1 MKPTL
6 SHFLAPLCVIL
17 LVGLGVAAQSALE
30 PRVGVLELNQT
41 AQAQTL
47 SPLITLASLHTLEAC
62 SKGMATCNPIFS
74 TSTALAINTP
84 TPRATTTT
92 VMLATASPYP
102 PLQTPEAW
110 CLAIVN
116 GNPLNLR
123 DSANGRI
130 VGQVAYNTVVAF
142 DETTKTTKGGLVWV
156 MLRDPARYN
165 GLWVALSLLRGVR
178 C

>member
-6 SHFLAPLCVIL
+6 SHFLAPLCLIL

-47 SPLITLASLHTLEAC
+47 SPLVNLVYAHTLEAC
-62 SKGMATCNPIFS
+62 SKSMATCNPLFA
-74 TSTALAINTP
+74 TATQQAINSP
-84 TPRATTTT
+84 TPRPTATT
-92 VMLATASPYP
+92 VLLATATPPASP
-102 PLQTPEAW
+102 TPETW
-110 CLAIVN
+110 CKAIVN

-130 VGQVAYNTVVAF
+130 VGQVGFNTVVAF

-165 GLWVALSLLRGVR
+165 GLWVALSLLRGVQ